1 MSEINYS
8 AVVISA
14 VAGVV
19 AAFVYYGAL
28 STRLAAAGSA
38 ASEER
43 PPAWVPLF
51 ELAKHFVLAITVAT
65 IAAAIDLTVWPDVV
79 LLALVLWVGF
89 PAVLL
94 AGSVVHEK
102 VSWRLAAIHAG
113 DWLIKL
119 LIIAVIVGSWR

>member
-14 VAGVV
+14 AAGVV
-19 AAFVYYGAL
+19 AAFVYSGAL

-38 ASEER
+38 AAEDR
-43 PPAWVPLF
+43 PPALVPLF
-51 ELAKHFVLAITVAT
+51 ELAKHFVLAITVAG

-79 LLALVLWVGF
+79 LLALWVGF

-113 DWLIKL
+113 DWLVKL
-119 LIIAVIVGSWR
+119 LIIAVIVGIWR